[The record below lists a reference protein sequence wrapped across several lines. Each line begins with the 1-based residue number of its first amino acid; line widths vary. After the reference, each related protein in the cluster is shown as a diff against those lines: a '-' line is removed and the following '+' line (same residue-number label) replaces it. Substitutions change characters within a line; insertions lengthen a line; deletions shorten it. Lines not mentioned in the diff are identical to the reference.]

1 MISGKFEER
10 REKDKIIKELRREVS
25 DLNTTVE
32 NLENQLDHQE
42 QCSRV
47 NCILIHGVTE
57 TQGENNDDI
66 SLRTINRSRK

>member
-1 MISGKFEER
+1 M
-10 REKDKIIKELRREVS
+10 S

-47 NCILIHGVTE
+47 NCMLIHGVTE